1 MELSPAA
8 RPIHALQLIHKHG
21 PFNTPNGDRQS
32 KRVRLHLAGQWT
44 NDRQSACSVV
54 TQICQDQ
61 GWPALCLY
69 PANLGIEIYE
79 NDISGVRNV
88 RCPERTVSPFDD
100 FPSDLR
106 PERHFR
112 ISIFRSNL
120 SHHLSQ
126 GRYCA
131 NPVQLHNPIG
141 AHSNLQ
147 RVSGLKVSVLR
158 HVLRNPHSQ
167 AISPFQH
174 LCLHVHPYIYIV
186 SPPRG

>member
-1 MELSPAA
+1 MSARQQRFVKMISLPGWDLQQYRNVLAHLRHHGWRRLRMELSPAA

-88 RCPERTVSPFDD
+88 RCHHSTISLPISA
-100 FPSDLR
+100 PSGTSAYR
-106 PERHFR
+106 F
-112 ISIFRSNL
+112 
-120 SHHLSQ
+120 
-126 GRYCA
+126 
-131 NPVQLHNPIG
+131 
-141 AHSNLQ
+141 
-147 RVSGLKVSVLR
+147 SGV
-158 HVLRNPHSQ
+158 
-167 AISPFQH
+167 I
-174 LCLHVHPYIYIV
+174 
-186 SPPRG
+186 